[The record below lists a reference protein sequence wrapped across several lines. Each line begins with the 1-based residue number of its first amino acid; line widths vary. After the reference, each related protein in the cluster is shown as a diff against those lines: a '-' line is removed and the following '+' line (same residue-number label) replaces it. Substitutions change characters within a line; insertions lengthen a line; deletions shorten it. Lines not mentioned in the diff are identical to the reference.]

1 MNYIIKIIIPLV
13 LLIGLAGYLSTKT
26 PAIKDVATAPSPVAK
41 MYCRERGVL
50 ATTAGTTNSPSYCI
64 ESNSAVSTVTP
75 LVPFTYSFSIVD
87 NNGNVLKDFTIE
99 REKLLHLIVVRKD
112 LQEFQHVH
120 PVFAPATGMFTLSGL
135 TLPTAGD
142 YRIFADFTPKNAPLD
157 AEGAPVPT
165 NTFEDAVAEGAYAP
179 QQLGHDSA
187 SDTVDDYSVLLATAP
202 QQLTKGANMFTFTVT
217 RNGTPVTNLEDY
229 LGALG
234 HAVILKEGTLDYI
247 HTHALANTSSSQNG
261 TIKFHVEFPSA
272 GKYKVFM
279 QFQHQGKILTSSFVV
294 SVTDVTGAAMQH
306 EMHH

>member
-1 MNYIIKIIIPLV
+1 MKLK
-13 LLIGLAGYLSTKT
+13 LLIVTFLLITLGGVY
-26 PAIKDVATAPSPVAK
+26 IKNKIQTNISIVNHSVLTTK
-41 MYCRERGVL
+41 MYCSSRGVL
-50 ATTAGTTNSPSYCI
+50 VSTSTEQSRPSYCI

-135 TLPTAGD
+135 TLPTAGE

-187 SDTVDDYSVLLATAP
+187 SDTVDDYSVLLATIP

-294 SVTDVTGAAMQH
+294 SVADVTGASMQH